1 MAQPLPSIPAIFS
14 IDISLNGT
22 SIATIEAASNLPVNI
37 TGGIDVGD
45 VPQIKME
52 LDEDRVR
59 ASLAETL
66 RAAADQIVGAS

>member
-1 MAQPLPSIPAIFS
+1 MAEPLPSIPAIFS

-22 SIATIEAASNLPVNI
+22 NIATIEAPSNLPVNI

-45 VPQIKME
+45 IPQIKME

-59 ASLAETL
+59 DSLAEVL

>member
-1 MAQPLPSIPAIFS
+1 MAEPLPSIPAIFS

-22 SIATIEAASNLPVNI
+22 NIATIEAASNLPVNI

-59 ASLAETL
+59 DSLAEVL
-66 RAAADQIVGAS
+66 RAAADQIVGAA